1 MLYHVVLINSIRYTE
16 DFVEGRPAA
25 DEEEEDDEDPDEEFD
40 EMDAEPE
47 EELSQEGIVE
57 GKRKRPTT
65 VVDDSIKKEKVKK
78 ESRGEKKPKRE
89 SRGSED
95 D

>member
-1 MLYHVVLINSIRYTE
+1 M
-16 DFVEGRPAA
+16 EGRPAA
-25 DEEEEDDEDPDEEFD
+25 DEEDEEDDEDPDEEFD

-65 VVDDSIKKEKVKK
+65 LVDDSSIKKDKVKK

-89 SRGSED
+89 KSGSED
-95 D
+95 G